1 MQTNPFKP
9 TAGKTPPTIIGREDV
24 LEEFSEG
31 SPTGLVPLGA

>member
-9 TAGKTPPTIIGREDV
+9 TAGKAPPTIIGREDV

-31 SPTGLVPLGA
+31 LINGPSALGA